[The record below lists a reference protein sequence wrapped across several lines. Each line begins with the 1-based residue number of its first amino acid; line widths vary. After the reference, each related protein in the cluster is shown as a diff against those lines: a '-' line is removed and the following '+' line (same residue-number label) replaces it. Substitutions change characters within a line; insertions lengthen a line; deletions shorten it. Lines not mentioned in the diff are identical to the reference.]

1 MNEDL
6 SGQILSELTRIR
18 RLNQRAAWLCLL
30 VVIAGV
36 LFVSV
41 MEHSRRR
48 TTQVDNS
55 VRPWD
60 AVSAAYYRFDY
71 PKALSLAK
79 AMVAR
84 NTNHYYGYSYL
95 GNIYLATG
103 DLTNAE
109 AQYLR
114 AYELFPIEENEKNL
128 TAVRKRL
135 ASEAHAESER
145 K

>member
-6 SGQILSELTRIR
+6 NGQILSELTRIR
-18 RLNQRAAWLCLL
+18 RINQLAAWFCLL
-30 VVIAGV
+30 IVIAGV
-36 LFVSV
+36 VFVAC
-41 MEHSRRR
+41 MEHSRKR

-55 VRPWD
+55 ARPWD
-60 AVSAAYYRFDY
+60 AVSAAYYRLDY

-135 ASEAHAESER
+135 ATER
-145 K
+145 NAQSPTQ